1 MSCLPAKINFPILG
15 RKSVAHRRVR
25 LCEIDHSRGGD
36 PRAWRGCGGLLT
48 PATGPGLPNKTVRH
62 SVCYETSMLKSPG
75 KMRAELDETGTMDE
89 LERLHI
95 QVQIEALEG

>member
-1 MSCLPAKINFPILG
+1 
-15 RKSVAHRRVR
+15 
-25 LCEIDHSRGGD
+25 
-36 PRAWRGCGGLLT
+36 
-48 PATGPGLPNKTVRH
+48 
-62 SVCYETSMLKSPG
+62 MLKSPG